1 MFKRF
6 DRSYVVAKL
15 IASVSEFVAR
25 RRGLPVVI
33 GIAIVLLSFIIQ
45 LIDTYIPSRFLHVM
59 GIITQNVGILTA
71 LVGLL
76 VAEAL
81 GK

>member
-6 DRSYVVAKL
+6 DRSSVVAKV
-15 IASVSEFVAR
+15 IAAVSEFIAK
-25 RRGLPVVI
+25 RRGLPIVI
-33 GIAIVLLSFIIQ
+33 GVAIVILSFVIQ
-45 LIDTYIPSRFLHVM
+45 LADAFMPSRFLQVM
-59 GIITQNVGILTA
+59 GIITQNIGILTA